1 MAGDTTKN
9 SLSTLLSQFIRLNRN
24 ALETFER
31 INEAVTSNKETVDVD
46 LFDDDNNLKRIQ
58 VPSFGFLKSE
68 IGRLDNNLLNMS
80 GLSGG
85 STNIKLADGSFRK
98 VITSKLKSPANTI
111 SDVQSPTTFK
121 FKNNWFF
128 EDLLNPLM
136 YINVDVTGQIS
147 SDTTRILTKTYI
159 LQLDTERK
167 RKFFNDNLKR
177 RSDID
182 FIEFNNQLISE
193 NIEFIPDD
201 DIRDL
206 PPRELIYEGSFDIL
220 DISNSESQQL
230 VDGTEV
236 TTRRKTYKL
245 NKLTY
250 TDLTSGFP
258 DTVGLKVGDS
268 LVVNSS
274 VLDTRY
280 KVKEIDSSTNTVVLE
295 KIEGYQGLSIGI
307 DKLKIYKESDTPINI
322 EIPISFDSYKV
333 IFIKSVDPVSN
344 IPSTSWSPG
353 IAFYTNDLVLD
364 SEEEEVVSLDTFYRN
379 EVTDF
384 GLFLLSLAKDG
395 VTPSSLALEPN
406 IPELSADNLKVTQVN
421 NHITDNATLED
432 VRALSDERNRLS
444 SEIKELDSAIS
455 NKKTTIGTKQY
466 NSIIERDKDRS
477 ELNSLIEQRSSASKL
492 FSSIVEEISSKVENE
507 DLLNIKPKYRIRG
520 FIPIPAPKV
529 SKFTGPQEIVAIEY
543 EYRYISVT
551 GAGNKVEQFVENTES
566 GQIIGAQSNWIKG
579 ELITRKKVEDPLTG
593 NLIWENQSIEDPEQ
607 ININQVDIPIQK
619 GESVEIRAR
628 ALSEAGYPAN
638 PASSIFSEIIRI
650 NFPDDIIESSSISE
664 IVSENE
670 KEAQRVKLEED
681 LKEKGVI
688 THIDDQF
695 IANEKTFKHDA
706 LNIFSGELT
715 AEQTPISLFEKLQDL
730 TTRLRRVEEII
741 SRVKGELKVKI
752 LDDNGNETI
761 VEKDNLVKLF
771 AGYYSEQVKDLDIK
785 KGAIISRTYFI
796 SLENISATTLELI
809 SRLPGNRELVAFESG
824 NKFGSTTTAPEIQN
838 DNYYVNRGKYD
849 YVPVLYTNPDNII
862 EDFINNSPFQS
873 SQLRGQFIY
882 ARYKDVAG
890 TEDFYIDFDID
901 TSNVINLVDDAE
913 YFYNGITY
921 GNLGNPLN
929 DFVWAGTYTGSDP
942 DVTSIVNT
950 VTEYDS
956 NNIILLHKEHP
967 LVKDINKPAVDIFN
981 DKDIRIAKTATLT
994 SDNVNGKKQTGY
1006 YFDNINQRTIKC
1018 AFDPEDQFTL
1028 GRASVGSYMFI
1039 ASSDERTLTVNG
1051 NDSLSIKEIEFGP
1064 NNTLR
1069 IPVVFQYRMTDFAG
1083 VGVTTGTGFIGGD
1096 RTLATRDITYAKRMG
1111 FDIITYDGTNET
1123 RFSFDLE
1130 IFAKYKSNKLNL
1142 EKLPVRNIGLAIG
1155 DLSNIGNNTRGGAIT
1170 PNIGIIR

>member
-1 MAGDTTKN
+1 
-9 SLSTLLSQFIRLNRN
+9 
-24 ALETFER
+24 
-31 INEAVTSNKETVDVD
+31 
-46 LFDDDNNLKRIQ
+46 
-58 VPSFGFLKSE
+58 
-68 IGRLDNNLLNMS
+68 MS

-111 SDVQSPTTFK
+111 VDVQSPTTFK

-136 YINVDVTGQIS
+136 YINIDVTGQIS
-147 SDTTRILTKTYI
+147 SDTSRILTKTYI

-167 RKFFNDNLKR
+167 KKFFNDNLKR

-182 FIEFNNQLISE
+182 FVEFNNQLISE
-193 NIEFIPDD
+193 NIQFIPDD

-206 PPRELIYEGSFDIL
+206 PPRELIFEGTFDIL
-220 DISNSESQQL
+220 DIGNLESQQL
-230 VDGTEV
+230 VDGTTV
-236 TTRRKTYKL
+236 NRRRKTYKL

-258 DTVGLKVGDS
+258 DTVSLKAGDS

-274 VLDTRY
+274 ILDTRY
-280 KVKEIDSSTNTVVLE
+280 VIKEIDTSTNNVVLD

-307 DKLKIYKESDTPINI
+307 DKLKIYRESDTPINI

-333 IFIKSVDPVSN
+333 IFVKSVDPISN

-353 IAFYTNDLVLD
+353 IAFYTNDLLLD
-364 SEEEEVVSLDTFYRN
+364 SEEEEIVSLDTFYRN

-395 VTPSSLALEPN
+395 ITPSSLALKPN
-406 IPELSADNLKVTQVN
+406 VPELSVDNLKVTQVN
-421 NHITDNATLED
+421 NHITDNPTLED
-432 VRALSDERNRLS
+432 IKALADERNRLS
-444 SEIKELDSAIS
+444 SEIKELDTAIS

-466 NSIIERDKDRS
+466 NSIIERDKDRA
-477 ELNSLIEQRSSASKL
+477 ELNSLIEQRSSSSKL

-520 FIPIPAPKV
+520 FIPIPSPRV
-529 SKFTGPQEIVAIEY
+529 SNYTGPQEIVAIEY

-551 GAGNKVEQFVENTES
+551 GAANKVEQFVENIEQ

-579 ELITRKKVEDPLTG
+579 ELITRRKIEDPLTG
-593 NLIWENQSIEDPEQ
+593 NLIWEDQSIEDPEQ

-638 PASSIFSEIIRI
+638 PASSEFSEIIRI
-650 NFPDDIIESSSISE
+650 PFPEEIIESSSISE

-670 KEAQRVKLEED
+670 KEEQRVKLEED

-715 AEQTPISLFEKLQDL
+715 NEQTPISLFEKLQDL

-741 SRVKGELKVKI
+741 SRVKGELRVKV
-752 LDDNGNETI
+752 LDDTGNETI
-761 VEKDNLVKLF
+761 IEKDNLVKLF
-771 AGYYSEQVKDLDIK
+771 AGYYSDQVQDLDIK

-796 SLENISATTLELI
+796 SLENINATTLELI

-824 NKFGSTTTAPEIQN
+824 GQFGSTTVANEIQN

-849 YVPVLYTNPDNII
+849 YVPLLYTNP
-862 EDFINNSPFQS
+862 EDTTEDYINNSPYQS
-873 SQLRGQFIY
+873 AQLRGQFMY

-890 TEDFYIDFDID
+890 TEDFYVDFDID
-901 TSNVINLVDDAE
+901 TNNIINLVDDAE

-921 GNLGNPLN
+921 ASIGNPN
-929 DFVWAGTYTGSDP
+929 DDFIWAGSYISSDP
-942 DVTSIVNT
+942 NVVNINNT

-956 NNIILLHKEHP
+956 NNIILLHIEHP
-967 LVKDINKPAVDIFN
+967 LVKDVNKSAAAIFN
-981 DKDIRIAKTATLT
+981 DRDITIAKTATLIA
-994 SDNVNGKKQTGY
+994 DNINGKKQTGY
-1006 YFDNINQRTIKC
+1006 YFDGNRTIKC
-1018 AFDPEDQFTL
+1018 AFEPDDQFTL

-1039 ASSDERTLTVNG
+1039 TPSNETTLSVNG
-1051 NDSLSIKEIEFGP
+1051 NDALSIKQIEFGP

-1069 IPVVFQYRMTDFAG
+1069 IPIIFQYRMTDFSG
-1083 VGVTTGTGFIGGD
+1083 VGTTGIGFIGGD
-1096 RTLATRDITYAKRMG
+1096 RTLATRDLTYAKRMG
-1111 FDIITYDGTNET
+1111 FDIITFDGTTEK

-1130 IFAKYKSNKLNL
+1130 LFAKYKSNKLNL
-1142 EKLPVRNIGLAIG
+1142 EKLPVRNVNLAIG
-1155 DLSNIGNNTRGGAIT
+1155 DLSNNIGNNTQGGTTT
-1170 PNIGIIR
+1170 PNIGVIR